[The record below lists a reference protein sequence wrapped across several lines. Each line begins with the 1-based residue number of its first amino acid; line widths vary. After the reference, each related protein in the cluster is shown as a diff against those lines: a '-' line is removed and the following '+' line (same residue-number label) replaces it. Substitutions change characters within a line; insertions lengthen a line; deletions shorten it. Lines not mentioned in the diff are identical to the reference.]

1 MLESQLLDAL
11 PVAVYMTDA
20 AGRITYY
27 NEAAAELWGHHP
39 PLGSSQWCGSWKLY
53 RPDGRPLPHEQCPM
67 AVTLKEGRPV
77 RGVEAVAE
85 RPDGTRVNFLPYP
98 TPLLDASGRLT
109 GAINLLMDITERHA
123 NEVNLAR
130 LAAIVATS
138 DDAIVSK
145 TIDGWVTSW
154 NAAATR
160 LFGYAPEEMIGQP
173 IIRIIPP
180 ELHAEEDRILAHLRR
195 GERIDHYETVRV
207 AKDGRRIDV
216 SLTVSPLRDKSG
228 KVIGASKIARDISER
243 KQAEMLQR
251 LLVQELNHRVKNTLA
266 TIQAIANQSMRRAKS
281 PADFV
286 KGFSGR
292 VQALA
297 RTHDLLTQTRLQ
309 GAEIMDLVR
318 DQVLL
323 GGADDRRIEISGPTL
338 MLDAQAAMNLALV
351 VHELAT
357 NARKYGALSGPDG
370 HLSVTWEIR
379 TNHERQLVLEW
390 RERGSRKIAV
400 PRERGFGTALIE
412 QTLKAQGGK
421 ASIRFGADGI
431 SGTFTLPL
439 PEEMRPRIGL
449 AVTAP
454 AADAAALL
462 RQLDDKQSLAGKRV
476 IVIEDEPLVAMDLES
491 CLATA
496 GCEVV
501 GTAGTVREAKALC
514 GEAQC
519 DAALID
525 VNLAGYPVD
534 ELAATLTK
542 RNIPFAFVTGY
553 GREALP
559 QGFRDALLVAKPF
572 DEAALIATIELLIYQ
587 SASVVP
593 LRRIRKSEI

>member
-1 MLESQLLDAL
+1 MLGTDLLDAL
-11 PVAVYMTDA
+11 PVAVYTTDA
-20 AGRITYY
+20 DGRITYY
-27 NEAAAELWGHHP
+27 NEAAAELWGHRP
-39 PLGSSQWCGSWKLY
+39 QLGSSKWCGSWKIFW
-53 RPDGRPLPHEQCPM
+53 PDGRPLPHDECPM
-67 AVTLKEGRPV
+67 AVTLKTGEPV
-77 RGVEAVAE
+77 RGVEAIAE

-98 TPLLDASGRLT
+98 TPVRDASGRLT

-123 NEVNLAR
+123 SDVQASR

-145 TIDGWVTSW
+145 TLEGRVTSW
-154 NAAATR
+154 NLAATR

-173 IIRIIPP
+173 IMRIIPP
-180 ELHAEEDRILAHLRR
+180 ELHVEEDRILAQLRR
-195 GERIDHYETVRV
+195 GEHIDHYETVRL

-216 SLTVSPLRDKSG
+216 SLCVSPLRDKTG
-228 KVIGASKIARDISER
+228 RVIGASKIARDISER

-266 TIQAIANQSMRRAKS
+266 TIQAIANQSMRRARS
-281 PADFV
+281 PAEFV

-323 GGADDRRIEISGPTL
+323 GGTDDRRVQIAGPTL

-370 HLSVTWEIR
+370 RLSVTWETR
-379 TNHERQLVLEW
+379 TNNERQLVLEW
-390 RERGSRKIAV
+390 SETGGRKVAA
-400 PRERGFGTALIE
+400 PRERGFGTTLIE
-412 QTLKAQGGK
+412 QTLKAHGGT
-421 ASIRFGADGI
+421 ASIRYGAEGM
-431 SGTFTLPL
+431 SGTFTVPL
-439 PEEMRPRIGL
+439 PDQVRPRIGL
-449 AVTAP
+449 AITAP
-454 AADAAALL
+454 TADAAALL
-462 RQLDDKQSLAGKRV
+462 RRLDDEQSLAGKRV
-476 IVIEDEPLVAMDLES
+476 IIMEDEPLVAMDLES
-491 CLATA
+491 CLAAA

-501 GTAGTVREAKALC
+501 GTAGTVREAKTLC
-514 GEAQC
+514 AEAEC

-525 VNLAGYPVD
+525 VNLAGQPVD
-534 ELAATLTK
+534 ELASALTK

-559 QGFRDALLVAKPF
+559 QGFRDALMVGKPF
-572 DEAALIATIELLIYQ
+572 DEATLIATVELLLYQ
-587 SASVVP
+587 TAGVVP
-593 LRRIRKSEI
+593 LRRKG